1 MKSKFKEIYIL
12 LNKKNK
18 IKLYLSFALIFFSSL
33 LDLIGVVSVLPFLS
47 LLVEP
52 ELINTNKY
60 LIKINSYLNYDD
72 KELIIF
78 FGTLSFFLI
87 LFNQLLRFLSKIY
100 AIYFCRNLIFEMT
113 NKVFDY
119 YLSRPYDFF
128 LKQNPQLLVQKCTTY
143 VENLISGNL
152 SPFILISAQLL
163 TTSIIFIFL
172 VFYQTQIIIIL
183 TFILTIYYFLI
194 YKNVSKKYNLISKNY
209 SNYFESFARSLGDAF
224 GVIQQLKFA
233 ESNYFKKRFKNSSAL
248 YRDAN
253 IQQNF
258 FGMLPSYV
266 IEAVAYGTI
275 LIISIILFFQ
285 SDKLSEIIPILG
297 VIAVSL
303 RRIIPGLQEIYL
315 QVLQIRFHS
324 EVYKKI
330 YPDLKKI
337 IKIKEANS
345 DKNSKIIFS
354 DNIICKNLS
363 YGYKKSKS
371 EIRINAKF
379 NKSDFVGIC
388 GKTGSGKTTFINIFS
403 GLIKP
408 KKGKIYCDG
417 LEIKTYENSI
427 WRKKIGYVP
436 QNRFILN
443 DTILH
448 NVSLG
453 KNLTKKDREYLKKIW
468 KIVDLNNL
476 LKKYNKGFNTFI
488 GDNGLK
494 LSGGQEQKIIIA
506 RALFNNPEILIFDE
520 GTNALDVLS
529 EKKII
534 NNIRKNY
541 KKLTIIFI
549 THRLNA
555 LKKCNKIIFIQ
566 NSQVKKIANYKTL
579 AKEKS
584 FKKLISNNYN

>member
-1 MKSKFKEIYIL
+1 MKSKFKEIYFL
-12 LNKKNK
+12 LNKRNK
-18 IKLYLSFALIFFSSL
+18 IKLYLSFILIFFSSL

-52 ELINTNKY
+52 ELINTNTY
-60 LIKINSYLNYDD
+60 LIQINSYLGYDD

-87 LFNQLLRFLSKIY
+87 LLNQLLRFLSKIY
-100 AIYFCRNLIFEMT
+100 TIYFCRNLIFEMT

-119 YLSRPYDFF
+119 YLSKPYDFF
-128 LKQNPQLLVQKCTTY
+128 LKQNQQLLVQKCTTY

-172 VFYQTQIIIIL
+172 VFYQTQIILIL
-183 TFILTIYYFLI
+183 TFVLMIYYFLI

-209 SNYFESFARSLGDAF
+209 SNYFESFARALGDAF

-233 ESNYFKKRFKNSSAL
+233 DNNYFKKRFKNSSAL
-248 YRDAN
+248 YRNAN

-337 IKIKEANS
+337 VKTKEAKS
-345 DKNSKIIFS
+345 DKKNKIIFS
-354 DNIICKNLS
+354 DNIICENIS
-363 YGYKKSKS
+363 YSYKKSKS
-371 EIRINAKF
+371 EIKINSKF
-379 NKSDFVGIC
+379 NKGDFVGIC

-417 LEIKTYENSI
+417 LEIRTYENSI
-427 WRKKIGYVP
+427 WKKKIGYVP

-453 KNLTKKDREYLKKIW
+453 KNLTKKDHENLKKIW
-468 KIVDLNNL
+468 KIVDLDNL
-476 LKKYNKGFNTFI
+476 LKKYDKGFNTFI

-534 NNIRKNY
+534 NNIRKKY
-541 KKLTIIFI
+541 KELTIILI

-566 NSQVKKIANYKTL
+566 NSRVKKIANYTTL

-584 FKKLISNNYN
+584 FKKLIFNNYN